1 MPRSY
6 PVPPRSLCLLRLSA
20 IGDCSHMVPVVRT
33 LQAHWPET
41 ALTWVVGKTEYRLV
55 GDLPGVEFLVV
66 DKGDGLFGAIPRLRR
81 ALGGRRFDLLLH
93 MQASW
98 RANLLA
104 SVIRADTRVG
114 FDAPR
119 ARNGQ
124 RLFTNRTIPGPH
136 RVHVLDGFFQFL
148 QAAGLQARSLRWDLP
163 IPPEAEAEVAPR
175 LPSGPF
181 LALSPCSSARA
192 RNFRNWAT
200 ERYAAVADHAYRQ
213 HGLALVLTG
222 GPTQLERAYADA
234 IAAATRAPVTD
245 LVGATSLKGL
255 LAALRR
261 ASAFVGPDSGP
272 LHLANAVGTPVVG
285 LYATSNPERTGPYC
299 HLAYVANRYPEALEG
314 ELGRP
319 VTAVRWGRRVRSPDA
334 MARIQVTDVTTQLDA
349 ILQRCAAEVPAQLG

>member
-1 MPRSY
+1 MPRDH
-6 PVPPRSLCLLRLSA
+6 PTPPRSLCLLRLSA

-33 LQAHWPET
+33 LQEHWPET
-41 ALTWVVGKTEYRLV
+41 ALTWIVGKTEYRLV

-66 DKGDGLFGAIPRLRR
+66 DKGDGLLGAVPRLRR
-81 ALGGRRFDLLLH
+81 TLGGRRFDLLLH

-104 SVIRADTRVG
+104 SVIRADTRIG
-114 FDAPR
+114 FDARR

-124 RLFTNRTIPGPH
+124 RLFTNRTIAGPH

-163 IPPEAEAEVAPR
+163 IPAEAEAEVAPR
-175 LPSGPF
+175 LPPTPF

-192 RNFRNWAT
+192 RNYRNWAA
-200 ERYAAVADHAYRQ
+200 ERYAAVADHAYRR

-222 GPTQLERAYADA
+222 GPAQLERAYADA
-234 IAAATRAPVTD
+234 IAGATHAPVTD

-272 LHLANAVGTPVVG
+272 LHLANAVGTPVIG

-299 HLAYVANRYPEALEG
+299 HLAHVANRYPEALKAET
-314 ELGRP
+314 GRS
-319 VTAVRWGRRVRSPDA
+319 VATARWGRRVRSPDA
-334 MARIQVTDVTTQLDA
+334 MARIEVADVTSRLDA
-349 ILQRCAAEVPAQLG
+349 ILQRPAAG